1 MMKNKRILLACLLVP
16 LLTACSARTAS
27 NAGSDF
33 VIGAYGNAEKRE
45 VEESRPQSQ
54 TSSNNTRKD
63 VSAGFFSAIL
73 GALSRTLNGD

>member
-16 LLTACSARTAS
+16 LLTACSARTAT
-27 NAGSDF
+27 NAANDF
-33 VIGAYGNAEKRE
+33 VIGAYENAEMRE
-45 VEESRPQSQ
+45 VEESRPESQ

>member
-1 MMKNKRILLACLLVP
+1 MNKRILLACLLVP

-27 NAGSDF
+27 NAANDF
-33 VIGAYGNAEKRE
+33 VIVAYGNAEKRD
-45 VEESRPQSQ
+45 VEESRPESQ

-63 VSAGFFSAIL
+63 VSVRIFSAIF